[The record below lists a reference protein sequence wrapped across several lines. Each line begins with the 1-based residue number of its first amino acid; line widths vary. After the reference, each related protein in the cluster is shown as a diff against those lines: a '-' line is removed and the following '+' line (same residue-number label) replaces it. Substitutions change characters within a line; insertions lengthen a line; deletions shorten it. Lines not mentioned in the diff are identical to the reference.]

1 MRFDLQK
8 ASLGKRLPAWML
20 DVILLVVLVTAVAA
34 LLAFAF
40 GYDGYVQQLQA
51 AYEKYETLYGIDFGL
66 SQEAAAALSEEQ
78 AEVYQQAFD
87 AMNEDEEAV
96 HAYSMVLSLALV
108 ILSLSILVPY
118 VLLEFLVPLW
128 FKNGQTIGKKI
139 FGIAL
144 MRTDG
149 VRVTTFMM
157 FVRTILGKYT
167 LETMV
172 PVLIITMMLFGVVGM
187 EGTLVL
193 AILLFVQLG
202 LLIANR
208 TRSVIHDLFACTV
221 AVDMASQMMF
231 DTPEALLEYQKR
243 IQAEEA
249 ANSDY

>member
-20 DVILLVVLVTAVAA
+20 DAILLVILATAVAA
-34 LLAFAF
+34 LLSFAF
-40 GYDGYVQQLQA
+40 GYDGHVQKLQA
-51 AYEKYETLYGIDFGL
+51 AYEKYEKLYGIDFDL
-66 SQEAAAALSEEQ
+66 SQDEIAKLSEEQ
-78 AEVYQQAFD
+78 KDVYEQAFE
-87 AMNEDEEAV
+87 AMNKDSEAI
-96 HAYSMVLSLALV
+96 HAYSMVLNLALV
-108 ILSLSILVPY
+108 MLSLSILIPY

-128 FKNGQTIGKKI
+128 FGNGQTIGKKI

-167 LETMV
+167 LETMI
-172 PVLIITMMLFGVVGM
+172 PVLIVTMMLFGMVGIV
-187 EGTLVL
+187 GTIVL
-193 AILLFVQLG
+193 ALLLFIQLG
-202 LLIANR
+202 LLLANR

-221 AVDMASQMMF
+221 VVDLASQMMF

-243 IQAEEA
+243 IHAEEA
-249 ANSDY
+249 TDSDY